1 MRHQTSYFASTF
13 FAAPRRAFDVDE
25 RALDGDLR
33 GFGAVARFLGAALR
47 GFDAGLLAFFG
58 GALRA
63 APVRDFFDEGL
74 AAPACFTALR
84 GARRALPAAFF
95 VTAFPAGGAGGAGD
109 DPRGEAAAAG
119 FAGEAALRTRTM
131 VFRNNKEL
139 PCQR

>member
-1 MRHQTSYFASTF
+1 M
-13 FAAPRRAFDVDE
+13 
-25 RALDGDLR
+25 R
-33 GFGAVARFLGAALR
+33 GFGAAARFFGAAARFFGAALR

-63 APVRDFFDEGL
+63 APVRDVFDEGL
-74 AAPACFTALR
+74 AAAVCFTALR

-109 DPRGEAAAAG
+109 DPGGEAAAAG
-119 FAGEAALRTRTM
+119 FAGEAALRTRPM

-139 PCQR
+139 RVKGKV